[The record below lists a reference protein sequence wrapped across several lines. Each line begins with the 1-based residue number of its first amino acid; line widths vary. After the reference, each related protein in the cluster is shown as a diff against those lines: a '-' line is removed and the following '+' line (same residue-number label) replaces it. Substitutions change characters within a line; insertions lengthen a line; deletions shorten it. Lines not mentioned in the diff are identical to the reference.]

1 LEIMVEFLKLDQ
13 IQKWMQ
19 AVIAHPEG
27 IAQGVKSPEA
37 QREIP
42 LAPESVESVV
52 ERSRSLSSLERL
64 QIYGNA
70 YYARLVECLR
80 DEFPALFH
88 AMGQEEFDAYAM
100 GYLQS
105 YPSQSYT
112 LAQLGKNLPAF
123 LEEVK
128 PPPAEERRERPWQ
141 FFIDV
146 ARLERIYAEVFDG
159 PGSEG
164 APTLSAESLQR
175 IPPDEWPLVRLV
187 PAPSLR
193 LARFAFPVH
202 DYVTRVR
209 REESPEIPGPS
220 ETFLAINRREF
231 VVRRMPL
238 AAVPFEL
245 LSNLVAGHPLGEA
258 MALTLES
265 TGADFDQ
272 FASGLSSWFQDWT
285 NSQFFSRVKISD
297 SLADAV
303 EVGEGP

>member
-1 LEIMVEFLKLDQ
+1 MPHEPFQLDQ

-19 AVIAHPEG
+19 SVITHPEG
-27 IAQGVKSPEA
+27 IVQGVKSPEA

-42 LAPESVESVV
+42 VAPEAVEIVV
-52 ERSRSLSSLERL
+52 ERSQSLSSLERL

-80 DEFPALFH
+80 EEFPALFH
-88 AMGQEEFDAYAM
+88 AMGQDKFDAYAM

-128 PPPAEERRERPWQ
+128 PPSADDPQFLNWQ
-141 FFIDV
+141 VFMDV

-164 APTLSAESLQR
+164 VSSLSTESLQR
-175 IPPDEWPLVRLV
+175 ISPDQWPLVRLV
-187 PAPSLR
+187 PVPSLR

-202 DYVTRVR
+202 EYITRVR
-209 REESPEIPGPS
+209 REESPSVPGPS

-238 AAVPFEL
+238 DAVPFEL
-245 LSNLVAGHPLGEA
+245 LSNLVAGHPLGAA
-258 MALTLES
+258 MDLTLET
-265 TGADFDQ
+265 TGVDFDR

-285 NSQFFSRVKISD
+285 NSQFFSRVELPG